1 MCTQFPSAERLRLM
15 WPASVRRAPLAPS
28 RFTRSDPARS
38 ANESLLFFASFWVR
52 VSWVRVLSLL
62 T

>member
-1 MCTQFPSAERLRLM
+1 MQFPSAERLRLM
-15 WPASVRRAPLAPS
+15 WLASVRRAPLAPA

-38 ANESLLFFASFWVR
+38 ANDSLLIFVSFWVT
-52 VSWVRVLSLL
+52 VPVLSLL